1 MKVLHII
8 SSLKVGGAER
18 ALCNF
23 LEQRA
28 TQGHNHCVAYFHAGP
43 CLDVLKKLNIPTY
56 QINGWFYR
64 YDAGAYRQ
72 LSQLIQHLKP
82 DVLHTSLWA
91 ANIIGRLLARQHQLP
106 IINELHGNNIDEG
119 RLRNLLD
126 RRTVTMAS
134 RLVAVSDT
142 VKLVY
147 TNNILARLP
156 KEQQQAVTDR
166 LCVIQ
171 NGIDV
176 ARLHQQATEQ
186 PLTRHDLDI
195 DEHAFVIGAVGRL
208 EPIKS
213 YAILIKAFAH
223 LQTLPTQRPVTLC
236 IVGDG
241 SQATAL
247 RALAAQLGIAVNAM
261 FMGMRDDAYRFYP
274 LFDCFVL
281 SSQSEG
287 LSLALLEAMSFGI
300 PVVTTH
306 AHATHDVITN
316 GIDGL
321 LVPPNNPEQLGQALH
336 RLCQNPGLHRGI
348 AAAARQ
354 RVQTR
359 FTINRVVD
367 SFEQIYKQL
376 IRP

>member
-1 MKVLHII
+1 MNVLHII

-28 TQGHNHCVAYFHAGP
+28 TQGHNHCVAYFHSGP
-43 CLDVLKKLNIPTY
+43 CLDVLQQLNVPTY
-56 QINGWFYR
+56 HIDGWFYR
-64 YDAGAYRQ
+64 YDIGAYRQ
-72 LSQLIQHLKP
+72 LAQLIQQLKP
-82 DVLHTSLWA
+82 DILHTSLWA
-91 ANIIGRLLARQHQLP
+91 ANIMGRLLAHRYNLP
-106 IINELHGNNIDEG
+106 VINELHGNNIDEG

-126 RRTVTMAS
+126 RRTVAMAS

-142 VKLVY
+142 VKTAY
-147 TNNILARLP
+147 ANNILARLP
-156 KEQQQAVTDR
+156 KAQQEMVTDR

-171 NGIDV
+171 NGINV
-176 ARLHQQATEQ
+176 TRLHQQITQ
-186 PLTRHDLDI
+186 KPLTRRELGLD
-195 DEHAFVIGAVGRL
+195 EQAFVIGAVGRL

-213 YAILIKAFAH
+213 YDILIKAFAH
-223 LQTLPTQRPVTLC
+223 LQTLPAHRPITLC

-241 SQATAL
+241 SQTATL
-247 RALAAQLGIAVNAM
+247 RALTEELGISANTM

-287 LSLALLEAMSFGI
+287 LSLALLEAMSFGV

-306 AHATHDVITN
+306 AHATHDVITDSVN
-316 GIDGL
+316 GL
-321 LVPPNNPEQLGQALH
+321 LVPPNNPELLAREIH
-336 RLCQNPGLHRGI
+336 KLCQNPNLHRSI
-348 AAAARQ
+348 AGAAQ
-354 RVQTR
+354 HHVQTN
-359 FTINRVVD
+359 FTIDRVVN

-376 IRP
+376 ITP